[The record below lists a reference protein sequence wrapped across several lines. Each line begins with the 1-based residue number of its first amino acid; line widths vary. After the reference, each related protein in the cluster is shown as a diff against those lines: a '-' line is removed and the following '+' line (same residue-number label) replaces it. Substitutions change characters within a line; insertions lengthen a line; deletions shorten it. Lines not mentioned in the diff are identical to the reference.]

1 MFTYAQV
8 KEFWSNY
15 FKNSEQFIKDFQKD
29 LLDSL
34 KNNYIQSFNSSPITS
49 VAILTL
55 VRRALT
61 IFSSTVPSAIIS
73 I

>member
-1 MFTYAQV
+1 MLQCNITKEINMFTYAQV

-34 KNNYIQSFNSSPITS
+34 KK
-49 VAILTL
+49 
-55 VRRALT
+55 
-61 IFSSTVPSAIIS
+61 
-73 I
+73 

>member
-15 FKNSEQFIKDFQKD
+15 FKNSEQFVKDFQKD

-34 KNNYIQSFNSSPITS
+34 KK
-49 VAILTL
+49 
-55 VRRALT
+55 
-61 IFSSTVPSAIIS
+61 
-73 I
+73 

>member
-1 MFTYAQV
+1 MLQRNITKEINMFTYAQV

-34 KNNYIQSFNSSPITS
+34 KK
-49 VAILTL
+49 
-55 VRRALT
+55 
-61 IFSSTVPSAIIS
+61 
-73 I
+73 